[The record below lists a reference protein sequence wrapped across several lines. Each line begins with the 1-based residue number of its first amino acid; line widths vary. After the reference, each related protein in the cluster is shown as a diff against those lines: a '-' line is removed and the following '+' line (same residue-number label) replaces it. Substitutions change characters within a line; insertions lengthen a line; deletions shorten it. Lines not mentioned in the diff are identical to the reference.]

1 MLIHIATHQ
10 PQMLASIVQGTPSWV
25 WYLLAALLWLG
36 LSQTLPRQAGLRRVL
51 LMPLALAAFSAWGL
65 LSAFG
70 AEPGG
75 GALAVWLLAAGA
87 AALASLALRG
97 TPPAGVRFD
106 AQALRFYLPGSPVP
120 LLLILAIFLTKYLVG
135 VELALQPALGH
146 DGGFALQVAALYGL
160 FNGLLLARAA
170 RLWRLVRRTSP
181 AFA

>member
-25 WYLLAALLWLG
+25 WYLLATLLWLG

-51 LMPLALAAFSAWGL
+51 FMPLALAAFSAWGL

-87 AALASLALRG
+87 
-97 TPPAGVRFD
+97 VF
-106 AQALRFYLPGSPVP
+106 
-120 LLLILAIFLTKYLVG
+120 LLW
-135 VELALQPALGH
+135 
-146 DGGFALQVAALYGL
+146 
-160 FNGLLLARAA
+160 
-170 RLWRLVRRTSP
+170 RLWRGAKKLFWVLFGLGMALYWSGAAGWLLR
-181 AFA
+181 